1 MRMQG
6 GGREMITVMAGGV
19 GAAKFLQGLVEV
31 VDPHELTII
40 GNTGDDI
47 ELHGLHISPDL
58 DIVTYT
64 LAGLHHIEQG
74 WGIRGDTFH
83 ALEMLGRYGHPT
95 WFNLGDH
102 DLATHIHRS
111 ARLRHGWPLSA
122 ITDEIRQALGV
133 VPRILPMSDQPAPTK
148 IVTDE
153 GMFHFQEYLVQR
165 RAEPVVRG
173 VVYEGIEVAR
183 PAPGVCEAITA
194 ADGIILPP
202 SNPIAS
208 IGTILA
214 VPGVR
219 QALADRR
226 GRVVAVSPI
235 VQGATLKGPA
245 DKLMVALGYESS
257 ALGVARYYGT
267 LLDEFV
273 LDTLDQALEES
284 VRRLGLEV
292 RVLNTIMSGQAER
305 YALAKAVV
313 EML

>member
-1 MRMQG
+1 
-6 GGREMITVMAGGV
+6 MITVLAGGV

-31 VDPHELTII
+31 VDPRELTIV

-47 ELHGLHISPDL
+47 DLHGLHISPDL
-58 DIVTYT
+58 DIITYT
-64 LAGLHHIEQG
+64 LAGMHDAEQG
-74 WGIRGDTFH
+74 WGVQKDTFH

-95 WFNLGDH
+95 WFNLGDY

-122 ITDEIRQALGV
+122 ITEEIRQALGV
-133 VPRILPMSDQPAPTK
+133 VCRILPMTDQHSETK

-153 GMFHFQEYLVQR
+153 GTLHFQEYLVQR
-165 RAEPVVRG
+165 RTAPSVRG

-183 PAPGVCEAITA
+183 PAPGVSEAIRT
-194 ADGIILPP
+194 ADGIIIPP
-202 SNPIAS
+202 SNPIVS

-214 VPGVR
+214 VPGTR
-219 QALADRR
+219 QALAAKR

-245 DKLMVALGYESS
+245 DKLMMALGYEAS

-267 LLDEFV
+267 LLDAFI
-273 LDTLDQALEES
+273 LDTLDQALEEP
-284 VRRLGLEV
+284 VRRLGIGV
-292 RVLNTIMSGQAER
+292 RVVNTIMSGPAER
-305 YALAKAVV
+305 RALAKAVV